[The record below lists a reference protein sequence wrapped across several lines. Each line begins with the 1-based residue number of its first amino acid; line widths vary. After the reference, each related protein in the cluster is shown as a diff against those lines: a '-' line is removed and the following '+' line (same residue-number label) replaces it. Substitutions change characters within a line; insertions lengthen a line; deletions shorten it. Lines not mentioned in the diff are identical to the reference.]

1 MGNDVFYRLIED
13 RIYLLMPEM
22 TLKDIEM
29 ILIMSSNEDRIKKT
43 SFITAEAVLTNRVKD
58 I

>member
-13 RIYLLMPEM
+13 RIFLLMPEM

-43 SFITAEAVLTNRVKD
+43 SFTTAEAVLTNRVKD